1 MSAVRIPTQR
11 ERKRHSQAFTF
22 IMVLTPLSDQAIL
35 ARFESENDA
44 LHFAAAVRAAELPGV
59 IDVVSA
65 YVSVAVFYDLER
77 VSYAELALQLEHFRN
92 GAKRRPSLAGNRFEI
107 PCCYEFGPDLA
118 RVAEQTG
125 LSVNDVVRMHSGA
138 EYTVYAVGFCPG
150 FPYLGYLPE
159 ALCGVPRLPTPRLR
173 VEPGMVGI
181 TGRQTGIYPLERPG
195 GWHLI
200 GRTPLELVTV
210 ADSYFPLR
218 PGDQVRF
225 TPINAAEFARLQG
238 KRL

>member
-44 LHFAAAVRAAELPGV
+44 LHFAAAVRVADLPGV

-65 YVSVAVFYDLER
+65 YVSVAVFYDFER
-77 VSYAELALQLEHFRN
+77 ILYAELAPQLEQFRN
-92 GAKRRPSLAGNRFEI
+92 ATKRRSSLVGSRFEI

-138 EYTVYAVGFCPG
+138 EFTVYAVGFCPG

-225 TPINAAEFARLQG
+225 TPINAAEFAPLQG